1 MPYGNYWIAECL
13 YREMSGDWSVLSLNG
28 SV

>member
-13 YREMSGDWSVLSLNG
+13 YREMSDDWSVLSLNG
-28 SV
+28 RG